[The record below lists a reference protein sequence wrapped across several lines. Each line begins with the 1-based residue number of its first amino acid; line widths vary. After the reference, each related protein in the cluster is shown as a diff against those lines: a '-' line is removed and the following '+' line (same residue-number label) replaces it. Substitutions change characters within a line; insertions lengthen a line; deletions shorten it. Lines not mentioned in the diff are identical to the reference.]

1 MASTETVLLQ
11 AAAARLRAR
20 FAHLPPEVV
29 DEALRE
35 AVARFDGRPIRTY
48 VPILVERAASDVLR
62 TGSRGDPLPLFS
74 AAG

>member
-1 MASTETVLLQ
+1 VASTEKVLLQ

-20 FAHLPPEVV
+20 FAHLTPEVV

-48 VPILVERAASDVLR
+48 VPILVGRAASDVLR
-62 TGSRGDPLPLFS
+62 AGPRGRPLPLIN
-74 AAG
+74 AVG